1 MEDHEYWMDKA
12 IAQAKL
18 SNTPY
23 GAVVVNQD
31 DDFIQAYNTVATD
44 GATAHAEMNALYK
57 LKELNYNEAKNL
69 TLYTTVE
76 PCPMC
81 MSAIVWAGI
90 GTVVYGASID
100 DAAQFGKQIFISS
113 DEIVKQS
120 WYDLAL
126 IKGIKRDSCVQLF

>member
-1 MEDHEYWMDKA
+1 MNKA
-12 IAQAKL
+12 ISQAQL

-23 GAVVVNQD
+23 GAVIVNQD

-57 LKELNYNEAKNL
+57 LQELNHDEAKNL

-81 MSAIVWAGI
+81 MSGIIWAGI
-90 GTVVYGASID
+90 GTVVYGASIE

-113 DEIVKQS
+113 DEVVKQS

-126 IKGIKRDSCVQLF
+126 VKGAKRDSCMQLF

>member
-1 MEDHEYWMDKA
+1 MKDHEYWMDKA
-12 IAQAKL
+12 ISQAKL
-18 SNTPY
+18 SDTPY
-23 GAVVVNQD
+23 GAVVVNRD
-31 DDFIQAYNTVATD
+31 DDFIKAYNTVATD

-57 LKELNYNEAKNL
+57 LQELNYEEAKNL

-81 MSAIVWAGI
+81 MSAVVWAGI

-100 DAAQFGKQIFISS
+100 DAAQFGNQIFISS
-113 DEIVKQS
+113 DEVVRQS

-126 IKGIKRDSCVQLF
+126 VKGIERDNCMQLF